1 MTQSHGRSNGSFR
14 RSAPKPKNNGLTV
27 RDILISVPLALIFIY
42 KRVVSPHLPSACR
55 YTPTCS
61 QYAAEALRKHG
72 LFKGTWLAVKRIVSC
87 NPWGG
92 AGYDPVP

>member
-1 MTQSHGRSNGSFR
+1 MTQSSGRSNGFSR
-14 RSAPKPKNNGLTV
+14 RSAPKPKGDGLTLKDV
-27 RDILISVPLALIFIY
+27 AISVPLALIFIY

-61 QYAAEALRKHG
+61 QYAAEALRKYG
-72 LFKGTWLAVKRIVSC
+72 LFKGTWLAIKRIASC

-92 AGYDPVP
+92 SGYDPVP